1 MGCHAH
7 EATPDAGP
15 DRAALRPRRP
25 DSMTPR
31 HRFRRP
37 FARQPRRGLAG
48 LSAPQ
53 ALAAVYELLLHRE
66 PDEAGR
72 ASYLPGLEAGTMAPA
87 QLAEWILA
95 SGEWWTSVPF
105 TELGP
110 SLHFSRSVFVRS
122 LPPARRILDLGGTS
136 LGASQG
142 AMVLMGYPYRF
153 EELVVVDL
161 PQDDRNELYRESNE
175 RHVVDTP
182 LGPVHYHYHSMADLS
197 AYEDG
202 SFDLVYSGQSI
213 EHVPVDVADKV
224 LAEVARVLRPGGY
237 LGLDTPNAVVCRL
250 QQAEFID
257 PDHEHEYTHP
267 EMVDKLEAAGFHI
280 LEAKGLNHAG
290 RSLAAGEFSTEEVAT
305 QRGLFADIE
314 SCYLLSYVCRTDPA
328 PDTAVRSAEEN
339 P

>member
-1 MGCHAH
+1 
-7 EATPDAGP
+7 
-15 DRAALRPRRP
+15 
-25 DSMTPR
+25 
-31 HRFRRP
+31 
-37 FARQPRRGLAG
+37 
-48 LSAPQ
+48 
-53 ALAAVYELLLHRE
+53 
-66 PDEAGR
+66 
-72 ASYLPGLEAGTMAPA
+72 
-87 QLAEWILA
+87 
-95 SGEWWTSVPF
+95 
-105 TELGP
+105 
-110 SLHFSRSVFVRS
+110 
-122 LPPARRILDLGGTS
+122 
-136 LGASQG
+136 
-142 AMVLMGYPYRF
+142 MVLMGYPYRF

-267 EMVDKLEAAGFHI
+267 EMVDKLETAGFHI

-339 P
+339 S